1 MIQMKSRL
9 RLIQNFS
16 IFSNT
21 KRELLREKLQYFAP
35 AYLGSLTCL
44 AGYDDEIK
52 NSIIYQVK
60 CLRHALKK
68 EVKATKD
75 LKIRILDV
83 LLKLLLPMSFIV
95 LKITGSYID
104 FMLALGLV
112 KFPNLTNNNST
123 VWLEEIH

>member
-35 AYLGSLTCL
+35 AYLGSVTCL

-112 KFPNLTNNNST
+112 KFPNPSNNNSK
-123 VWLEEIH
+123 VRLGEIH

>member
-68 EVKATKD
+68 EVKATKN

-112 KFPNLTNNNST
+112 KFPNPSNNNSK
-123 VWLEEIH
+123 VRLGEIH